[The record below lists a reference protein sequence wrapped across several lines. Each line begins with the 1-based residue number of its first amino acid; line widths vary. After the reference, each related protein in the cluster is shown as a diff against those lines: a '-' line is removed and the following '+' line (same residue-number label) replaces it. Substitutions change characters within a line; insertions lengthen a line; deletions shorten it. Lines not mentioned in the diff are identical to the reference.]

1 MLHTPLS
8 VAYGWTVKSLRWPGW
23 QPLNRWYARIWKTTM
38 TKLSNTEGKAPLF
51 CCGQQ
56 SQTWVMLPKS
66 PCCSHTSSGRLWG
79 LTGPVWLQGYWNYHR
94 VTGVWSSCMS
104 SHVSFL
110 GGFRLLGTQNKEKVF
125 GSGLCSAQPTNML
138 SPVGMRTVGLIT
150 KLLLHILD
158 SVSVIDDVQQTSQS
172 WSESSC
178 MPLSQTISCG
188 RFTAAWTGQQRS
200 R

>member
-1 MLHTPLS
+1 
-8 VAYGWTVKSLRWPGW
+8 
-23 QPLNRWYARIWKTTM
+23 M

-94 VTGVWSSCMS
+94 VTGVWSSRMS

-110 GGFRLLGTQNKEKVF
+110 GGCRLLGTHNKEKVS

-138 SPVGMRTVGLIT
+138 SPVGDVDCGSYHKVTTTYLSFCFSQRRCLTNFPELKWNQSHAIIT
-150 KLLLHILD
+150 DHKL
-158 SVSVIDDVQQTSQS
+158 
-172 WSESSC
+172 
-178 MPLSQTISCG
+178 
-188 RFTAAWTGQQRS
+188 WTGQQRS